1 MPASGAGRR
10 FFAMRQRRASP
21 QKNGAYQIL
30 GYRKHPRK
38 YWEEDPNQKIQFPA
52 ATPID
57 DVVDRMIAIL
67 QDAAQQ

>member
-1 MPASGAGRR
+1 
-10 FFAMRQRRASP
+10 MRQRRASP